1 MANSLCP
8 VLMIALLVFSFR
20 GAHSNCEFQ
29 EFTSDKCRSADHI
42 VVEDQRVEKQK
53 EGQTEAQTSKRIQ
66 LPDLQT
72 SVRWFCGGTAERA
85 AWSKPAN
92 QLRVF
97 YRSDGTIQWSVYK
110 CTDLSGPKKA
120 GENCAVPETTE
131 FCPKFDGA
139 NSSACVFELK
149 KSTSQVNS
157 KTTTVSIEGKLRGE
171 VEKQAG
177 PLTAKGSA
185 EVTGGFSQSYT
196 KAKVV
201 SYETRRFLVIP
212 PGFSFCAFTN
222 NTSVSD
228 VHSAT
233 GFRWKCSFPEY
244 IQSQEQFHNG
254 RCTSLEICDVGV
266 CGRTQDVGSGVDS
279 VRVGLAL
286 LMAMACLNVVF
297 PE

>member
-1 MANSLCP
+1 M
-8 VLMIALLVFSFR
+8 
-20 GAHSNCEFQ
+20 
-29 EFTSDKCRSADHI
+29 D
-42 VVEDQRVEKQK
+42 KQK

-85 AWSKPAN
+85 AWSTPAN

-201 SYETRRFLVIP
+201 SYDISLSFPQASPSALLLTIPVFLMSIP
-212 PGFSFCAFTN
+212 PPAFVGSVPFLSTFN
-222 NTSVSD
+222 RKNSSTMGAAQVWKSVTSVCVDGPRTLAAES
-228 VHSAT
+228 
-233 GFRWKCSFPEY
+233 
-244 IQSQEQFHNG
+244 IQSE
-254 RCTSLEICDVGV
+254 
-266 CGRTQDVGSGVDS
+266 
-279 VRVGLAL
+279 
-286 LMAMACLNVVF
+286 
-297 PE
+297 